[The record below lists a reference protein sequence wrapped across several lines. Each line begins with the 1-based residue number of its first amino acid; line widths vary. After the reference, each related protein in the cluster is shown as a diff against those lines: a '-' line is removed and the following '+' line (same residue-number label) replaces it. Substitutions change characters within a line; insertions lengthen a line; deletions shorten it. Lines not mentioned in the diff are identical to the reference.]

1 MLLTTFAGW
10 PAKAAP
16 LSLDL
21 AILKGYLSATS
32 REKLEQVDG
41 WPSLDASWQAGV
53 VAAANY
59 VWLLIDAV
67 ESGAPVAVPEPP
79 ITRERQQQ
87 RQVIRGDAP
96 RRVGESRRQAKA

>member
-1 MLLTTFAGW
+1 MLLTTLAGW

-16 LSLDL
+16 LGLDL
-21 AILKGYLSATS
+21 AILKGYLSSTT

-41 WPSLDASWQAGV
+41 WPSLDPSWQEAV

-59 VWLLIDAV
+59 AWLLIDTIEAGGV
-67 ESGAPVAVPEPP
+67 VAEPEPP
-79 ITRERQQQ
+79 ITRLKQEP

-96 RRVGESRRQAKA
+96 RKVGDTRRQAKA